1 MKTKILVIPI
11 NLGYSIDDII
21 HTDLI
26 ELTQESQQQLNK
38 AINIAK
44 AVQAV
49 KDQKQQLVAEKITRF
64 QEALEKSYTMIQES
78 GQVGCPLT
86 EIKEVISKYD
96 ISLSTLTTKLKC
108 MLKERQPNHDL
119 EKVRRNNIQYYKFI
133 SLN

>member
-26 ELTQESQQQLNK
+26 ELTQESQQQLNR

-49 KDQKQQLVAEKITRF
+49 KDQKQQVITEKITRF
-64 QEALEKSYTMIQES
+64 QEALEKSYTLIQES
-78 GQVGCPLT
+78 GNVGCPIND
-86 EIKEVISKYD
+86 IKEVITKYD

-119 EKVRRNNIQYYKFI
+119 EKVRRNNVQYYKFI
-133 SLN
+133 SLS